1 MKLEIG
7 SEKRF
12 FDFVKNLTD
21 TDTIALISHTDLDGI
36 GAAKVVQGVLDA
48 NIVKFVN
55 YEELTQSLVDEL
67 KNAAV
72 TKVVFT
78 DLFIG
83 NEAFLRALEQF
94 AEVLILDHH
103 LAQKDWNSSR
113 TTFLKCEDGYCA
125 SYLCYMFF
133 SKMQDI
139 KVLDWI
145 VACACVSDY
154 CHVKPSEWLSTV
166 YTKYNDV
173 FEQQGLYVRR
183 DGPLWDLQ
191 ELLSLAIIYYKDR
204 KEGLKTVFSSIGMS
218 YGDIGN
224 LRVRGLDVKQ
234 EVQRLVDSYA
244 KERVAFPGGYLFL
257 FTPRFPC
264 SSIVSTIVSAQE
276 IDKIV
281 ITARPD
287 PELDYY
293 HVSVRR
299 QDKKQDMSAFLKKL
313 LHGLEDSDGG
323 GHIPAAGGHFL
334 KKDLHEFKRR
344 LGIKA

>member
-21 TDTIALISHTDLDGI
+21 TDTIALISHTDLDGLV
-36 GAAKVVQGVLDA
+36 AAKVANEVLDA

-72 TKVVFT
+72 TKIVFT

-83 NEAFLRALEQF
+83 NETFLRALEGF
-94 AEVLILDHH
+94 AQVLIIDHH
-103 LAQKDWNSSR
+103 ITQKDWNSAR
-113 TTFLKCEDGYCA
+113 TVFLKGEDGYCA
-125 SYLCYMFF
+125 GYLCYSLFSHIQSLEFF
-133 SKMQDI
+133 
-139 KVLDWI
+139 DWL
-145 VACACVSDY
+145 VACSCVSDY
-154 CHVKPSEWLSTV
+154 CHIKTAEWLSSV

-173 FEQQGLYVRR
+173 FEQRGLYVRT

-191 ELLSLAIIYYKDR
+191 ELLSLAIIYYKDLSR
-204 KEGLKTVFSSIGMS
+204 GLYTVFEGIGKT
-218 YGDIGN
+218 YGNIGS
-224 LRVRGLDVKQ
+224 LRERALEVKS
-234 EVQRLVDSYA
+234 EIGRLVSLYNS
-244 KERVAFPGGYLFL
+244 ERIPFPGGYFFL

-264 SSIVSTIVSAQE
+264 SSMVSTIVSAQE